1 MADSLYA
8 VQAEGVGYSYGRKR
22 VLDNIDLKLEEGDV
36 LCPRP
41 ERKRQ
46 NDPF

>member
-22 VLDNIDLKLEEGDV
+22 VLDNIDLKL
-36 LCPRP
+36 
-41 ERKRQ
+41 
-46 NDPF
+46 